1 MNKKAYQK
9 PAMQTVNVN
18 MGYQLLA
25 GSLHDVRGNAELN
38 YGGGGSSVARSR
50 GGDDWDEE

>member
-9 PAMQTVNVN
+9 PAMQVVNVN
-18 MGYQLLA
+18 MSYQLLA
-25 GSLHDVRGNAELN
+25 GSTRSVTGNAGLN
-38 YGGGGSSVARSR
+38 YGGGGYGDARSR